1 MLRMKYSK
9 STMWIQSDSLI
20 DQTLESKMPQLWA
33 FSQQIFLSGSFLL
46 LPIATQHSLISVTL
60 ELLCSRL
67 TSRSIL
73 SHCICS
79 SLHWHPLYYTEG
91 GADISL
97 KKQKAHLCGYS
108 ICHVSIHAITYKEKA
123 KEYYYNSNA
132 GLEEVK
138 GRLLAYCV

>member
-1 MLRMKYSK
+1 MNSVRSTYRRDSRKQNASTLGFYTADLFVWKLPASSHSYS
-9 STMWIQSDSLI
+9 
-20 DQTLESKMPQLWA
+20 A
-33 FSQQIFLSGSFLL
+33 
-46 LPIATQHSLISVTL
+46 LPHLCLTL

-79 SLHWHPLYYTEG
+79 SLHSHPLYYTEG
-91 GADISL
+91 GANISL